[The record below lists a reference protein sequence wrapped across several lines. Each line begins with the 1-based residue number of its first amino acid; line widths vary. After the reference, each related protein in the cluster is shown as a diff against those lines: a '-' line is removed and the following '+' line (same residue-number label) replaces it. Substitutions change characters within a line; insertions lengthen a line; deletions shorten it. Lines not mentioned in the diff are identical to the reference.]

1 MKLFLITLLFS
12 SLSTLLSFHTMPLNQ
27 EQINSIRQA
36 HLKYQQLIAFAK
48 EKKIDLNYVLS
59 KEEKKQ
65 MQQGVGFLREFVP
78 KIKGEA
84 KAQLVG
90 LQDSI
95 EEVGPKGFIDFVEDW
110 VQDFKEYLKKF
121 KNEDVL
127 ITTETVRAYLD
138 GKVANPDF
146 KVGGLFYNKIE
157 AQLNALDKKASPKAI
172 AEAISTGLDNF
183 DASLKEIYKKDKAD
197 YRAIKKKD
205 LRDNILKPKDF
216 YTWMQTV
223 AIPESEKEQ
232 AETEKEKTIRR
243 WLEGEMENLGK
254 ASFGN
259 DMEIDCDSFKL
270 SLALSLGNEIQQL
283 LTANIGSYFIN
294 VYEACYIIRSNIT
307 FFLSARELS
316 EIFLSKY
323 DLIINVKNNDVVVS
337 SFKGNFKDN
346 SEFVGKLLE
355 QGFYLVA
362 KTIIDITI
370 EGSSDGGYI
379 DVQSLRLN
387 SSQFCKEH
395 LLKTSEK
402 WMSLSAFSKMI
413 EQCKT
418 SCLKNP
424 SKYSKY
430 IEGNS
435 NFGLDSFVQLI
446 IRNHH
451 RQPPGE

>member
-1 MKLFLITLLFS
+1 
-12 SLSTLLSFHTMPLNQ
+12 MPFNQ
-27 EQINSIRQA
+27 EQISSIRQA

-59 KEEKKQ
+59 KEDKKQ
-65 MQQGVGFLREFVP
+65 MQQGVDFLREFVP
-78 KIKGEA
+78 KIQGEA

-146 KVGGLFYNKIE
+146 KVGGLFYSKIE

-205 LRDNILKPKDF
+205 LQDNILKPKDF
-216 YTWMQTV
+216 YTWMQGVIQVEGATNKLE
-223 AIPESEKEQ
+223 AEKLALNQEN
-232 AETEKEKTIRR
+232 EKTIRT
-243 WLEGEMENLGK
+243 WLEGEKANLVKMKFAEG
-254 ASFGN
+254 
-259 DMEIDCDSFKL
+259 MLLDCDSFKL
-270 SLALSLGNEIQQL
+270 SLANYMGSDVQQL
-283 LTANIGSYFIN
+283 LTANIGSDLTKVN
-294 VYEACYIIRSNIT
+294 DVCGIIQSNIDYL
-307 FFLSARELS
+307 LSVKDFSKIL
-316 EIFLSKY
+316 LSKY
-323 DLIINVKNNDVVVS
+323 ELIQNIKNNDAVIS
-337 SFKGNFKDN
+337 SFKGNFKVN
-346 SEFVGKLLE
+346 SEFLGNLME
-355 QGFYLVA
+355 HGFYLVA
-362 KTIIDITI
+362 KTIIDITL
-370 EGSSDGGYI
+370 EGSSDDSYI
-379 DVQSLRLN
+379 DVESLRLN
-387 SSQFCKEH
+387 SSPFCKEH

-402 WMSLSAFSKMI
+402 WMSLFAFSKMI

-435 NFGLDSFVQLI
+435 SFGLDSFVQLI
-446 IRNHH
+446 KKNHH
-451 RQPPGE
+451 KQPEGNTKD

>member
-1 MKLFLITLLFS
+1 
-12 SLSTLLSFHTMPLNQ
+12 MPFNQ

-48 EKKIDLNYVLS
+48 EKNLDLNSVLS

-65 MQQGVGFLREFVP
+65 MQQGVDFLREFVP

-146 KVGGLFYNKIE
+146 KVGGLFYSKIE

-205 LRDNILKPKDF
+205 LEDNILKPKDF
-216 YTWMQTV
+216 YTWMQGVIQVEGATNKLE
-223 AIPESEKEQ
+223 AEKLALNQEN
-232 AETEKEKTIRR
+232 EKTIRT
-243 WLEGEMENLGK
+243 WLEGEKSNLEKMQFAEG
-254 ASFGN
+254 
-259 DMEIDCDSFKL
+259 MLLDCDSFRMSLTLSVGQKL
-270 SLALSLGNEIQQL
+270 QALICDKVSSKDSKASDVQQIIVN
-283 LTANIGSYFIN
+283 NID
-294 VYEACYIIRSNIT
+294 V
-307 FFLSARELS
+307 FLKEKTLNQV
-316 EIFLSKY
+316 FLDKS
-323 DLIINVKNNDVVVS
+323 DLISGFSDNHIQLATV
-337 SFKGNFKDN
+337 GNLKVN

-387 SSQFCKEH
+387 SSPFCKEH

-402 WMSLSAFSKMI
+402 WMSLFAFSKMI

-435 NFGLDSFVQLI
+435 SFGLDSFVQLI
-446 IRNHH
+446 KKNHH
-451 RQPPGE
+451 KQPEGNTKD